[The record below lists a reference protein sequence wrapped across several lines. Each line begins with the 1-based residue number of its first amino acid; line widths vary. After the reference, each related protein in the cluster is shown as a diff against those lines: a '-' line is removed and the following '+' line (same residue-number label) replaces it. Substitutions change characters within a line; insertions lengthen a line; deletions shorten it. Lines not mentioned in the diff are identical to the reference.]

1 MGNHNNLQVGKET
14 PASDTKSRWLN
25 TFCFYIFG
33 FFTYFSVE
41 MFVIGTQDILSGR
54 NIPTAI
60 LITCFE
66 GPLVMSKLVIPWFQE
81 KIPYVVKAFFIAFF
95 MILGLSIVVFVN
107 DFRVKILGVGLNAM
121 AAGAN
126 EATFLAL
133 ASFYPKLC
141 ISAFV
146 SGTGS
151 GCLIAALYYMGNY
164 KKFSYFSEL
173 SLIEHEPLFL
183 LIQSVFN

>member
-1 MGNHNNLQVGKET
+1 MTMGDHNNLQVGKES
-14 PASDTKSRWLN
+14 PASDTKTWWLN

-33 FFTYFSVE
+33 FFAFFNVE
-41 MFVIGTQDILSGR
+41 MFLIGAQDILSGR
-54 NIPTAI
+54 NVPTAI

-66 GPLVMSKLVIPWFQE
+66 GPLVMAKLVIPLFQQ
-81 KIPYVVKAFFIAFF
+81 KIPYVVKVFFITSF
-95 MILGLSIVVFVN
+95 MILGLSLVVFVK

-146 SGTGS
+146 AGTGT
-151 GCLIAALYYMGNY
+151 GCLVAALYYTGNY
-164 KKFSYFSEL
+164 
-173 SLIEHEPLFL
+173 I
-183 LIQSVFN
+183 